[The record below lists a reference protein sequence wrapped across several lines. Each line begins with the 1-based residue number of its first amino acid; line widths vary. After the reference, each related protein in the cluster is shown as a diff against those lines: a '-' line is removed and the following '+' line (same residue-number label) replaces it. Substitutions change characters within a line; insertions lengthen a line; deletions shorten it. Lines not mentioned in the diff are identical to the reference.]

1 MKIGNINIEG
11 KACLAPMAGVA
22 DKAVRCVCRER
33 GAAFTV
39 GEMTSAKGI
48 IMASSKS
55 FDLLKPDKEGIN
67 AVQLFANNPDDMYK
81 AVLEAVKLEPSFI
94 DINMGC
100 PAPKITNNGSG
111 SALLKNPQ
119 LCGRIMAAAKKA
131 SGNIPVTAKIRRG
144 FNNGDNVAAKVAKI
158 LEDNGADALTIHA
171 RTREQMYAPP
181 IDINCITEVKNA
193 VNIPVIGNGDVFT
206 AQDAENMLKVTGC
219 DMVMIGRGALG
230 NPWIFEEVNCLLSGK
245 EAPKK
250 PTLEEKMQIMLREI
264 EILVEDKGEITGFKE
279 ARKHVSWYMTG
290 LKQAASL
297 RGLCGSIA
305 SMEDVLYIASKALEA
320 NCEERQEK

>member
-1 MKIGNINIEG
+1 MKIGNIDIKG

-22 DKAVRCVCRER
+22 DKAVRYVSRIQ

-48 IMASSKS
+48 VMASSKS
-55 FDLLKPDKEGIN
+55 FELLKPDEEGIN

-81 AVLEAVKLEPSFI
+81 AVLTAIEYKPAFI

-111 SALLKNPQ
+111 SSLLKNPK
-119 LCGRIMAAAKKA
+119 LCGEIMAAAKKA
-131 SGNIPVTAKIRRG
+131 SGDVPVTAKIRKG
-144 FNNGDNVAAKVAKI
+144 FNNGDNVASEVAKI
-158 LEDNGADALTIHA
+158 LEANGADAITIHA

-181 IDINCITEVKNA
+181 IDINVITEVKNA
-193 VNIPVIGNGDVFT
+193 VKIPVIGNGDIFT
-206 AQDAENMLKVTGC
+206 AEDAKHMLETTGC

-230 NPWIFEEVNCLLSGK
+230 NPWIFREVNALLEGR
-245 EAPKK
+245 EIPPR
-250 PTLEEKMQIMLREI
+250 PTLEERMETMLREI

-279 ARKHVSWYMTG
+279 SRKHVGWYMTG
-290 LKQAASL
+290 LKQASSL
-297 RGLCGSIA
+297 RGLCGCIEN
-305 SMEDVLYIASKALEA
+305 MEDVKNIASKALEA
-320 NCEERQEK
+320 NRDE

>member
-1 MKIGNINIEG
+1 MKIGNIDIEG

-22 DKAVRCVCRER
+22 DKAVRHICREK
-33 GAAFTV
+33 GAAFTI

-55 FDLLKPDKEGIN
+55 FELLKPDKEGIN
-67 AVQLFANNPDDMYK
+67 AVQLFANNPQDMYR
-81 AVLEAVKLEPSFI
+81 AVLEAVKLEPAFI

-119 LCGRIMAAAKKA
+119 LCGEIMSAAKKA
-131 SGNIPVTAKIRRG
+131 GGKIPVTAKIRRG
-144 FNNGDNVAAKVAKI
+144 FNKCDNVASKVAQI
-158 LEDNGADALTIHA
+158 LEANGADAITIHA

-193 VNIPVIGNGDVFT
+193 VKIPVIGNGDIFS
-206 AQDAENMLKVTGC
+206 AKDAENMLKITGC

-230 NPWIFEEVNCLLSGK
+230 NPWIFEEVNCLLQG
-245 EAPKK
+245 KK
-250 PTLEEKMQIMLREI
+250 PPQKPSLEEKMKTMLKEI

-279 ARKHVSWYMTG
+279 ARKHVAWYMTG
-290 LKQAASL
+290 IKQAAAL
-297 RGLCGSIA
+297 RGLCGNIT
-305 SMEDVLYIASKALEA
+305 SMEDVLFIASRALEA
-320 NCEERQEK
+320 NSAEDEE